1 MINSMQSAI
10 LKKDIKTMTTNKRLF
25 PVLLIVPIV
34 FTVVLPTIFVLILS
48 LTPVDTP
55 NFKEILAILPGADTS
70 GDIRY
75 NTIIFIVNTMIP
87 IFFIIIP
94 IMASSVMAASSFVG
108 EKEKKTLE
116 TLLYCPLPLQKIFSA
131 KIFASLFLSMLTSL
145 ASFILMIITLQIELM
160 LLLHHNLSFD
170 ILNWIIMLFIMAPSF
185 SLLAITLIVNG
196 SAKAQTIEESQQ
208 RAVFLILP
216 IFLLLIGQAT
226 GILMIN
232 ALILLIVS
240 AIVLILTWMLMKRA
254 THKFTYE
261 LLLKV

>member
-1 MINSMQSAI
+1 MQSAI